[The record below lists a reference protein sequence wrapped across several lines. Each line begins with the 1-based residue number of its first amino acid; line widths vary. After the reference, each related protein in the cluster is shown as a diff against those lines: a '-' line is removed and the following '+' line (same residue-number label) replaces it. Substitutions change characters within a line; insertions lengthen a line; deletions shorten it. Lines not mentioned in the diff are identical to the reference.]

1 MGTWSKPPNKSPWE
15 KGKQPPDIDE
25 LLSNL
30 QDKFKIGL
38 PKKGGVILIIIIAIV
53 IWFGTGIFIV
63 DPEEQA
69 VIKRFGEV
77 TNVVGPGPHYHF
89 PSPIETVQ
97 IAPVTEV
104 RRLEIGFRTIQVGP
118 PAKYRRVLKE
128 SLMLTGDENIVD
140 AELIVQYK
148 IKDAASYLFNFVEP
162 VLTVREAAEA
172 SLRTVIGKHKIDEA
186 LTSGKFLIQEE
197 TKDLLQSI
205 LDKYGSGV
213 LVVAVQLQDVSP
225 PKQVRA
231 AFKDVASA
239 KEDKNR
245 MINQAEGYRND
256 IIPKARGEAQ
266 AMISEAEGFRE
277 ARVSRAEGEV
287 ARFNAMLVEYKKAK
301 VVTRKRL
308 YLETME
314 EILPNINKYIIPG
327 GDGGNLLNLLNLN
340 NKGGN

>member
-1 MGTWSKPPNKSPWE
+1 MQTKRVIIG
-15 KGKQPPDIDE
+15 
-25 LLSNL
+25 
-30 QDKFKIGL
+30 DKEVSIPVLGIFPMIGIGL
-38 PKKGGVILIIIIAIV
+38 VFWLL
-53 IWFGTGIFIV
+53 TG
-63 DPEEQA
+63 A
-69 VIKRFGEV
+69 Y
-77 TNVVGPGPHYHF
+77 VVGPDEVGVVQTFGKHTRVTQSGLNYHL
-89 PSPIETVQ
+89 PYPIETVQ
-97 IAPVTEV
+97 TPKVTEV
-104 RRLEIGFRTIQVGP
+104 KRVEIGFRTMGNNQ
-118 PAKYRRVLKE
+118 YRTIEKE

-205 LDKYGSGV
+205 LDKYGTGV

-287 ARFNAMLVEYKKAK
+287 AKFNAMLVEYKKAK